1 MDFHEIDGWLRN
13 NLLPTTI
20 ILLGAALA
28 GRLLRWVGGRYRA
41 VLDREVR
48 EVIEAG
54 GVVPERIKRARAI
67 AQAAEWAAASL
78 IYFLAGLLALREAG
92 VPLTS
97 LVAPA
102 TVAGVAIGFG
112 AQQVVGDLLAGFFL
126 FAERQFGIGD
136 LIRLSTPGQLSGIT
150 GTVEELTLRVTK
162 LRSQQGELI
171 VIPNSALRQVT
182 NLSKD
187 WSRVVIDVPIPVEE
201 DLPRV
206 ISLIGEVASQMA
218 NDDRWRDQLI
228 GEPVVAGVETI
239 EVGYVQ
245 LRLLVRTLPG
255 RQFDVGRELRLR
267 VVVALQREHIRTPAS
282 ATADGIANS

>member
-1 MDFHEIDGWLRN
+1 MDFNTVDHWLRAD
-13 NLLPTTI
+13 LLPTI
-20 ILLGAALA
+20 VLLLGAALVERAVRWA
-28 GRLLRWVGGRYRA
+28 GARYRA
-41 VLDREVR
+41 ALDREVR
-48 EVIEAG
+48 DLIEAG
-54 GVVPERIKRARAI
+54 GVVPERAKRARAI
-67 AQAAEWAAASL
+67 GQAAEWAIASL
-78 IYFLAGLLALREAG
+78 VYFLAGLLALRDLG
-92 VPLTS
+92 IPLTS

-126 FAERQFGIGD
+126 IAERQFGVGD
-136 LIRLSTPGQLSGIT
+136 LIRLSTPGQLSGIS

-187 WSRVVIDVPIPVEE
+187 WSRVVIDVPIPVGE

-206 ISLIGEVASQMA
+206 IALIGEVAGRMA
-218 NDDRWRDQLI
+218 AEDHWRDQII

-245 LRLLVRTLPG
+245 LRILVRTLPG

-267 VVVALQREHIRTPAS
+267 VVVALRQEDIRTPAPP
-282 ATADGIANS
+282 ATVSPDS

>member
-1 MDFHEIDGWLRN
+1 MRAHVIDQWLRN
-13 NLLPTTI
+13 SLLPTVV

-28 GRLLRWVGGRYRA
+28 GRAVRWIGGLHRA
-41 VLDREVR
+41 ALDREAR
-48 EVIEAG
+48 ETIETG
-54 GVVPERIKRARAI
+54 GIVSEQTKRTRAVS
-67 AQAAEWAAASL
+67 QAVEWTAVSV
-78 IYFLAGLLALREAG
+78 IYFVAGIMALREIG

-97 LVAPA
+97 LIAPA

-126 FAERQFGIGD
+126 FAERQFGVGD
-136 LIRLSTPGQLSGIT
+136 LIRLSMPGQVTGIS
-150 GTVEELTLRVTK
+150 GTVEELTLRVTR

-187 WSRVVIDVPIPVEE
+187 WSRVVIDVPVPVEE
-201 DLPRV
+201 DLQHV
-206 ISLIGEVASQMA
+206 IALLGKVAKDMAGEEP
-218 NDDRWRDQLI
+218 WRDQII

-255 RQFDVGRELRLR
+255 KQFDVGRELRLR
-267 VVVALQREHIRTPAS
+267 VLVALRQEQIQTPVPP
-282 ATADGIANS
+282 TVHGPD

>member
-1 MDFHEIDGWLRN
+1 MDFSSVDHWLQDH
-13 NLLPTTI
+13 LLPTVL
-20 ILLGAALA
+20 ILLGAALI
-28 GRLLRWVGGRYRA
+28 GRAVRWLGVRYRA
-41 VLDREVR
+41 AVDREVR
-48 EVIEAG
+48 DLIEAG
-54 GVVPERIKRARAI
+54 GVVPERAKRARALG
-67 AQAAEWAAASL
+67 QAVEWAIASL
-78 IYFLAGLLALREAG
+78 VYFLAGLLALREAG
-92 VPLTS
+92 IPLTS

-112 AQQVVGDLLAGFFL
+112 AQQMVGDLLAGFFL
-126 FAERQFGIGD
+126 FAERQFGVGD
-136 LIRLSTPGQLSGIT
+136 LIRLSTPGQLSGIS

-187 WSRVVIDVPIPVEE
+187 WSRVVIDVPVPVEE

-206 ISLIGEVASQMA
+206 ITIIGDVAHRMA
-218 NDDRWRDQLI
+218 EEDRWRDQII

-267 VVVALQREHIRTPAS
+267 VVIALHQENIRTPVS
-282 ATADGIANS
+282 PTATTTNS